1 MLPPDPLDGLPSDLT
16 HTKAQLSAI
25 VPAGPTSMP
34 PPDLLGGPSLPDIP
48 DRPIPAQPSDLPGAH
63 VPQISNIN
71 LSPSPTDPGTIQTPN
86 CHNTAPTLEPSLWS
100 IPKGKSKAQFDEM
113 NADFDFWT
121 LSDIIEA
128 LIAAVCSASP
138 TVAGIPPNLLS
149 VVKSGGMLDYSVNI
163 RNGTQAFVTTPL
175 NVEKGVCVEKIRTI
189 KNTCVGAAIGNG
201 GGPTK
206 YHADGAIDWFGTTQF
221 KAGTRPLSNDNTNAA
236 APDNILPSP
245 MAVAKKSPPKG
256 TWHIHLEVMNY
267 GQGDKGES
275 MRGCLHGTSISK
287 KSGFEK
293 MPQGTHAGLYSSYF
307 MKSRTMKPEETLNC
321 ILKLVG
327 YTDLNYVKYDHVD
340 DNSLHIFEQLVRDGA
355 HFLSLFL

>member
-1 MLPPDPLDGLPSDLT
+1 
-16 HTKAQLSAI
+16 
-25 VPAGPTSMP
+25 
-34 PPDLLGGPSLPDIP
+34 
-48 DRPIPAQPSDLPGAH
+48 
-63 VPQISNIN
+63 
-71 LSPSPTDPGTIQTPN
+71 
-86 CHNTAPTLEPSLWS
+86 
-100 IPKGKSKAQFDEM
+100 M
-113 NADFDFWT
+113 NPDFDFWT

-175 NVEKGVCVEKIRTI
+175 NVEKGVCVDKIRTV

-245 MAVAKKSPPKG
+245 MVVAKQSPPKG
-256 TWHIHLEVMNY
+256 TWIIHLEVMNY
-267 GQGDKGES
+267 GHGDKGGS
-275 MRGCLHGTSISK
+275 MHACLQGTLK
-287 KSGFEK
+287 KTSFEK
-293 MPQGTHAGLYSSYF
+293 MPQGTHAGLYSSYA
-307 MKSRTMKPEETLNC
+307 MKSQTTEPGTTLKC
-321 ILKLVG
+321 ILNLVG
-327 YTDLNYVKYDHVD
+327 YSDHDYVKYDHVD
-340 DNSLHIFEQLVRDGA
+340 ENLFQFFEQLVGAGA
-355 HFLSLFL
+355 HFLSQFLLV